1 MAGNYLPYARVTTG
15 NPQTTLDA
23 TAKNPVGSLWAPPT
37 PYNNGTF
44 STTVSTSTAGLGAP
58 PVFKYVY
65 FYDASALTGT
75 AQVGPA
81 PVYWIDESFTT
92 VTAVPADAYSFAT
105 AGVSVA
111 GYWMPNT
118 TALGT
123 SNTAAQWY
131 LQFVQAYGWIQI
143 GGFLPGAQAPTT
155 TTNAAIGAD
164 ITGLGNSAT
173 AWGSTTANPTAP
185 YRVLGVQWSAIT
197 GAGSTAACD
206 VLVGGMNSFWGS

>member
-75 AQVGPA
+75 AQIAPA
-81 PVYWIDESFTT
+81 PVYWIDESFST
-92 VTAVPADAYSFAT
+92 VTSNAADAYPT
-105 AGVSVA
+105 TTGGAGIA

-123 SNTAAQWY
+123 SNTAAAWY

-143 GGFLPGAQAPTT
+143 GGFLPGALQPTGGGAVTDYIVGAT
-155 TTNAAIGAD
+155 T
-164 ITGLGNSAT
+164 SSWSST
-173 AWGSTTANPTAP
+173 AQTTAPATGQ
-185 YRVLGVQWSAIT
+185 RVLALQL
-197 GAGSTAACD
+197 TAASSTLVD
-206 VLVGGMNSFWGS
+206 VLVGGYTSFWGS